1 MSQGE
6 KIVERPGR
14 PASVFLTFALV
25 VAVLVAMCLAG
36 ALCLMLAVGIELIPH
51 D

>member
-6 KIVERPGR
+6 KIGERPGR

-25 VAVLVAMCLAG
+25 AAVLVAMCLAG
-36 ALCLMLAVGIELIPH
+36 ALCLMLAVAAGLVPH